1 MKKESQIMKDLLEK
15 EKKAVSLPQAG
26 DIVEG
31 RIIKISKSAIIVEL
45 GPVGTGVVYGGELK
59 DNRVMLKELAVGQE
73 ISALVLDPENEDGFV
88 ELSLKEAHLEKIWK
102 DLQAKR
108 QSDDVITVKVMEA
121 NRGGLVVRFSDLIG
135 FLPVSQLS
143 HENYPRVENGDKNAI
158 LQQLNQFIGKDM
170 NVKIINLDKKEEKMV
185 VSEKAAQA
193 GKTKE
198 DLLKYKEGDIIEGTV
213 ATLTNFGAFIRF
225 DENIEGL
232 AHISELEWRRIDH
245 PSQVLKLN
253 EKVKAKIISI
263 QNGQVALSLKALKER
278 PQEEVKEETKEE
290 TKEE

>member
-1 MKKESQIMKDLLEK
+1 MKDLLEK

-121 NRGGLVVRFSDLIG
+121 NRGGLVVRFSDLVG

-170 NVKIINLDKKEEKMV
+170 TVKIINLDKKEEKMV

-198 DLLKYKEGDIIEGTV
+198 DLLKYKEGDIVEGTV
-213 ATLTNFGAFIRF
+213 ATLANFGAFIRF

>member
-108 QSDDVITVKVMEA
+108 QNEEIITVKVMEA

>member
-1 MKKESQIMKDLLEK
+1 MKDLLEK

-108 QSDDVITVKVMEA
+108 QNEEIITVKVMEA

>member
-1 MKKESQIMKDLLEK
+1 
-15 EKKAVSLPQAG
+15 
-26 DIVEG
+26 
-31 RIIKISKSAIIVEL
+31 
-45 GPVGTGVVYGGELK
+45 VGTGVVYGGELK

-102 DLQAKR
+102 DLQTKR
-108 QSDDVITVKVMEA
+108 QNDEVITVKVMEA

-170 NVKIINLDKKEEKMV
+170 TVKIINLDKKEEKMV

-213 ATLTNFGAFIRF
+213 ATLANFGAFIRF

>member
-121 NRGGLVVRFSDLIG
+121 NRGGLVVRFSDLVG

>member
-1 MKKESQIMKDLLEK
+1 MKDLLEK

-121 NRGGLVVRFSDLIG
+121 NRGGLVVRFSDLVG

>member
-121 NRGGLVVRFSDLIG
+121 NRGGLVVRFSDLVG

-170 NVKIINLDKKEEKMV
+170 TVKIINLDKKEEKMV

-198 DLLKYKEGDIIEGTV
+198 DLLKYKEGDIVEGTV
-213 ATLTNFGAFIRF
+213 ATLANFGAFIRF

>member
-1 MKKESQIMKDLLEK
+1 MKDLLEK

-108 QSDDVITVKVMEA
+108 QNDEIITVKVMEA

>member
-1 MKKESQIMKDLLEK
+1 MKDLLEK

-121 NRGGLVVRFSDLIG
+121 NRGGLVVRFSDLVG

-170 NVKIINLDKKEEKMV
+170 TVKIINLDKKEEKMV